1 MMRDILDDAIKA
13 VTENQKAYGPPLET
27 FAMIAERWSMVLG
40 VDVTPA
46 QVALC
51 MIDLKMVRLLR
62 DPSHYDSAVDVAGYV
77 ACLSA
82 VVPVEPVDDRHHSL

>member
-1 MMRDILDDAIKA
+1 MIRDILDDALKA
-13 VTENQKAYGPPLET
+13 VTERQNEYGPPLET

-62 DPSHYDSAVDVAGYV
+62 DPGHYDSIVDVAGYA
-77 ACLSA
+77 ACLS
-82 VVPVEPVDDRHHSL
+82 VVSVETVDDSN